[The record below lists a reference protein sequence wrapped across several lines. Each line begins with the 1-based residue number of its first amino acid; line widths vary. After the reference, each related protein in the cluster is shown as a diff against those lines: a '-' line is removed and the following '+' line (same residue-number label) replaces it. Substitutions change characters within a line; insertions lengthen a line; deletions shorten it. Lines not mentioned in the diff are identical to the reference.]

1 MFHPLETALAVS
13 SQGIWFLLPIAII
26 VPIDAIVIG
35 TLLLVATRARRR
47 VMESAFL
54 PGAYGERQDRPRRR
68 AGFYVNPNDSR
79 LWVPRPHDP
88 RSKTINLGHPRG
100 LRAFALFILA
110 LTLLPTVILAVV
122 FLVLALTL
130 P

>member
-1 MFHPLETALAVS
+1 MSVAEATPDLEQV
-13 SQGIWFLLPIAII
+13 
-26 VPIDAIVIG
+26 DRHD
-35 TLLLVATRARRR
+35 RA
-47 VMESAFL
+47 F
-54 PGAYGERQDRPRRR
+54 
-68 AGFYVNPNDSR
+68 
-79 LWVPRPHDP
+79 
-88 RSKTINLGHPRG
+88 LGHPRG